1 MPDFDLTLS
10 PETVQEYASAA
21 DRNLTCP
28 PSAEANRT
36 FRAGKTA
43 GTGTWTEVVKIHDT
57 SITPTKS
64 DPTNSNKMNF
74 VIIHS
79 VLGPEAGGFLTNA
92 GRPHSQYN
100 FIDKAAL
107 ASGDTKVSGPFKR
120 RLATINSLFK
130 AVGMDLD
137 AGVPSYKDILD
148 PTSGDK
154 PLVGQVVACVFRK
167 YLNAKTGEFGV
178 DIDGYMA
185 LGA

>member
-1 MPDFDLTLS
+1 MPDLDLTLS
-10 PETVQEYASAA
+10 PETVQEYAAAA

-28 PSAEANRT
+28 ASVEENRT
-36 FRAGKTA
+36 FKPGKTA

-57 SITPTKS
+57 NITATKS
-64 DPTNSNKMNF
+64 DPNNSNKMNF
-74 VIIHS
+74 VIVHS
-79 VLGPEAGGFLTNA
+79 VLGPEAGGFTTNA

-100 FIDKAAL
+100 FIDKASL

-120 RLATINSLFK
+120 RLSTINSLFK

-137 AGVPSYKDILD
+137 AGVPSYKAMLAPD
-148 PTSGDK
+148 SGDK

-178 DIDGYMA
+178 DIDGYMP
-185 LGA
+185 LGS